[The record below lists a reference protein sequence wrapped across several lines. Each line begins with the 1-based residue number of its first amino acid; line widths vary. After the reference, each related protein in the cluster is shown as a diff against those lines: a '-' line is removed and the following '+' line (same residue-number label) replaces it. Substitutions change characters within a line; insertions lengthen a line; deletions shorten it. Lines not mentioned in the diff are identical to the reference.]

1 MTSQMQSESTSASLA
16 IEGEMSI
23 YRAAELKPLLLEA
36 LVKTTSLELD
46 LSGVTE
52 LDTAGLQVLML
63 TKQTALSQGREL
75 RLVGHSPAVIEI
87 FEMLDLA
94 SYFGDALV
102 IAPRAQSRA

>member
-1 MTSQMQSESTSASLA
+1 MASHQQSDSASPVLR
-16 IEGEMSI
+16 IDGEMTI
-23 YRAAELKPLLLEA
+23 YRAAELKPLLLDA
-36 LVKTTSLELD
+36 LAKTPVLQVD
-46 LSGVTE
+46 LAGVTE

-63 TKQTALSQGREL
+63 VKQTATATEREL

-102 IAPRAQSRA
+102 IAPRAAGRM